1 MPCHMHAHGLH
12 TCACSCDGWQALNR
26 WVEESTD
33 AMSEVMA
40 IETMREADAIE
51 AELATFNTEVS
62 QSVSQSVSQCARHL
76 QH

>member
-1 MPCHMHAHGLH
+1 
-12 TCACSCDGWQALNR
+12 
-26 WVEESTD
+26 
-33 AMSEVMA
+33 MSEVMA